1 MRYVEKQ
8 IELVPNVFVFPS
20 KLEPCASHL
29 LDKEWIFQL
38 VLKYYVPK
46 SNLFNEATENVGF
59 MVVLRKPS
67 QPTELKVQD
76 SHQPDLS
83 SHLTRGVI
91 WPLSESSD
99 TRYPMATGRVV

>member
-1 MRYVEKQ
+1 MRYVDKQ
-8 IELVPNVFVFPS
+8 IELEPNVFVFPS

-46 SNLFNEATENVGF
+46 SNLFNDNVGF

-83 SHLTRGVI
+83 SHLTRVVI
-91 WPLSESSD
+91 WPLS
-99 TRYPMATGRVV
+99 VV